1 MNSNEDERNNL
12 PDFVNFSIAIVSLT
26 SLTLDPFLTGN

>member
-1 MNSNEDERNNL
+1 MNSNKENDNNL

>member
-12 PDFVNFSIAIVSLT
+12 PDFVNYSIAIV

>member
-1 MNSNEDERNNL
+1 MNSNKDNDNNL
-12 PDFVNFSIAIVSLT
+12 PNFVNYSIAIV